1 MAVAKV
7 TATGKLGPG
16 GAVAAIVIND
26 VTAIVL
32 DFNRQITKICKGDVT
47 GPGLEV
53 DMAQT
58 ITVTD
63 TVAGAGLG
71 HTIVV
76 SSS

>member
-1 MAVAKV
+1 MATARV
-7 TATGKLGPG
+7 TATGKVGPG
-16 GAVAAIVIND
+16 GSVSSLVFTD
-26 VTAIVL
+26 VKALLL
-32 DFNRQITKICKGDVT
+32 DFDKQVTKILKFEG
-47 GPGLEV
+47 GPAVEI

>member
-7 TATGKLGPG
+7 T
-16 GAVAAIVIND
+16 
-26 VTAIVL
+26 VTAKTGPAKSVSSQIFTGVTALTL
-32 DFNRQITKICKGDVT
+32 DFKRQLIQVYAGELT
-47 GPGLEV
+47 GPAAEF
-53 DMAQT
+53 DMADT

>member
-7 TATGKLGPG
+7 TVTGKTGPG
-16 GAVAAIVIND
+16 GSVSALVFND
-26 VTAIVL
+26 VKSLVL
-32 DFNRQITKICKGDVT
+32 DFDRQVVRVNKGDVT
-47 GPGLEV
+47 GPGQEV

>member
-7 TATGKLGPG
+7 TSTGKIGPDK
-16 GAVAAIVIND
+16 AVTSLVLED

-32 DFNRQITKICKGDVT
+32 DFKRQVTKICKGDIS

-58 ITVTD
+58 ITITD

>member
-1 MAVAKV
+1 MAIAKV
-7 TATGKLGPG
+7 TVTGKTGPG
-16 GAVAAIVIND
+16 GALTALVYND
-26 VTAIVL
+26 VTALVL
-32 DFNRQITKICKGDVT
+32 DFNRQVTKICKGDIN
-47 GPGLEV
+47 GPGQEV

>member
-1 MAVAKV
+1 MATARV
-7 TATGKLGPG
+7 TATGKVGPG
-16 GAVAAIVIND
+16 GTVTSLVFND
-26 VTAIVL
+26 VTALVL

-47 GPGLEV
+47 GPGQEV

-58 ITVTD
+58 ITITD

>member
-7 TATGKLGPG
+7 TVTGKVGPG
-16 GAVAAIVIND
+16 GSLTALVFND
-26 VTAIVL
+26 VTGIVL
-32 DFNRQITKICKGDVT
+32 DFQRQVTKICKGDIT
-47 GPGLEV
+47 GPGQEV

-71 HTIVV
+71 HTVVV